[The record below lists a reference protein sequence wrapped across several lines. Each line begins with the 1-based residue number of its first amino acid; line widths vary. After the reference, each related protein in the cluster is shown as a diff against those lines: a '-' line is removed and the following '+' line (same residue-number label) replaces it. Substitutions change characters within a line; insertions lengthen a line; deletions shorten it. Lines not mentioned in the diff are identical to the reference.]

1 MGIMTI
7 IKSVSDDQN
16 EIIRSIMGL
25 YGIDRFDAD
34 ITYGN
39 GVFWK
44 SLPKPHLCFDIDPQL
59 EDVITA
65 SSVSIPLP
73 PQCIDSI
80 MFDPPFLTYIKQGRE
95 HDSIMGKRFSGY
107 WKYSELQEHYVG
119 TIIESYRLLN
129 KAGILVVKCQDI
141 IHNHSMHPTHINVV
155 EWAKGMFRLKDL
167 FILTAKH
174 RLPMPEKE
182 GEKKRIQKHAR
193 IYHSYFMVL
202 EKC

>member
-1 MGIMTI
+1 MLTV
-7 IKSVSDDQN
+7 KSVSDNQD
-16 EIIRSIMGL
+16 EIIQSIMQL
-25 YGIDRFDAD
+25 CNIERFDAD
-34 ITYGN
+34 VTYGN

-44 SLPKPHLCFDIDPQL
+44 NLPVPVMGFDIDPQL
-59 EDVITA
+59 DHVIQA
-65 SSVSIPLP
+65 SSVDVPLP
-73 PQCIDSI
+73 DGCIGSI

-107 WKYSELQEHYVG
+107 WKYSELEEHYRG
-119 TIIESYRLLN
+119 TLKEAHRVLN
-129 KAGILVVKCQDI
+129 KKGVFVIKCQDI
-141 IHNHSMHPTHINVV
+141 VHNHALHATHINVAN
-155 EWAKGMFRLKDL
+155 WAAGMFRLKDF

-193 IYHSYFMVL
+193 VFHSYFMVF